1 MRALIFLLAFTLTA
15 SAAFAQQP
23 DYSALNDAISKHIE
37 AKDTA
42 ALKADLAQ
50 ADDLVAKYPS
60 AASAHWSRARALSGL
75 GRKEEAIVEYTRTAA
90 TPAFA
95 TDAHYNVGV
104 ILEDLGRRAEAM
116 AEYRAAIAADPKN
129 TDAAYNL
136 AQNAYLDGDFA
147 EALDKWLI
155 VKRETPDDFQT
166 SRKLVQ
172 AYWALGR
179 EADALR
185 ARDEVLR
192 IRTQAKDPAIA
203 KVADWVFDQIVLPKG
218 RVYARE
224 PFASADFLYRFQVM
238 NEKDDRVGELVF
250 IVDGDH
256 WTLRVK
262 ANANVP
268 EKVFT
273 TRPAWRDLK
282 PMVRDMALVAFPA
295 VAKPPTSA
303 SNSLS
308 YDPPNPSRYPRRNA
322 SR

>member
-1 MRALIFLLAFTLTA
+1 MRALILVLAFTLA
-15 SAAFAQQP
+15 PSAAAAQQP
-23 DYSALNDAISKHIE
+23 DYGALNDAISKHID

-42 ALKADLAQ
+42 GLKADLAQ

-60 AASAHWSRARALSGL
+60 AASAHWVRARALSGL

-90 TPAFA
+90 TSSFA
-95 TDAHYNVGV
+95 SDAHYNVGV
-104 ILEDLGRRAEAM
+104 ILEDLGRRTEAM

-155 VKRETPDDFQT
+155 VKREMPDDFQV

-172 AYWALGR
+172 VYWALGR

-218 RVYARE
+218 RVFVRE
-224 PFASADFLYRFQVM
+224 PFADADFLYRFEVT
-238 NEKDDRVGELVF
+238 NEKDDPLGDLVL
-250 IVDGDH
+250 IRDGDH
-256 WTLRVK
+256 WTLRAK

-273 TRPAWRDLK
+273 ARPAWRDLK
-282 PMVRDMALVAFPA
+282 PIVRDMAVLAFPA
-295 VAKPPTSA
+295 VAK
-303 SNSLS
+303 
-308 YDPPNPSRYPRRNA
+308 
-322 SR
+322 